1 MPEMSGQETISTELE
16 QACAEEPIHIIGTV
30 QPHGFVL
37 VVDIATTRIVQ
48 VSSGAARHWKGLAQS
63 ADLLQIEIADRID
76 GFGADP
82 ASVLGALPRAD
93 PIVLPLRPRLVAP
106 GVAARSLVALA
117 SKFECVGHRVGD
129 LAILEWQPLGNA
141 ADALTSSAQGMVAI
155 TSSLLRL
162 RTAKA
167 LDAFYRDCVR
177 EVALLCGFD
186 RVMLYRFLPDWTG
199 EVIAEEASGK
209 LKTRFLGLRFPAS
222 DIPSQARALYANS
235 RIRVL
240 ADVLAVSDT
249 LLPPLLPGDVPLDQS
264 HSLLRGFSEVHQT
277 YLKNM
282 GVRAT
287 MSLSIVCDGK
297 LWGLI
302 ACHHYQPRVPPH
314 HVRETLRQVCE
325 LVAGVSAMRI
335 ETMSQLAMAHN
346 TVALDQLLLRVYQAV
361 LPEESIRA
369 ALSSLVPALLSTFE
383 ASAFCV
389 RIGDFQYVGGA
400 THSTASDADIT
411 QELIAQFGAN
421 PPPAAVLLRTD
432 LLTSNATALATL
444 PAAAGLLAVQ
454 QTGQTLDICA
464 FTRPEVVREVDWA
477 GAPVKRVATAA
488 DGRVRLEPRNSFALW
503 KQEIGGTARPWS
515 PAEAEACQ
523 RLLRILGDACRRRKH
538 KALEQELRWHAHHD
552 HLTGLVNRRSME
564 ESLDQRLGAHCYDSA
579 VMLID
584 LDHFKM
590 INDTHGHA
598 AGDHLL
604 QALATR
610 LGAVVRPTDIL
621 SRVGGDEFLLLA
633 EMPLPDH
640 ALAMAIAARLHAAVE
655 EPFDVLG
662 HSVRLGLSVGI
673 SIPPEHGIN
682 ATDLMRRADLA
693 LYRAKKSG
701 RASTVIFDAKLEEGL
716 LGTYE
721 LERDLQEAVGRNEL
735 SLVFQPQV
743 NLSSGRVVGLEAL
756 VRWTHPARGSIGAG
770 VFIPIAERSDLILQI
785 GQWVVRTAI
794 ATMADW
800 RLRGRTSPPISVNVS
815 MTEVMSGTLVDTIGR
830 QLREFQLPAECLTVE
845 LTESVIM
852 KDPRVA
858 MSVLSALKVLGVS
871 TALDDFGTGYSSL
884 SYLRQL
890 PLACLKVDQSFI
902 ADLTR
907 DAHSRSLTQ
916 AIIRMAEALKM
927 TTIAEGVETRG
938 QLQWLRSHKCDIG
951 QGYLFSPAVP
961 AELVH
966 ATNERIEAAWMG
978 LHHGEVLRLT

>member
-1 MPEMSGQETISTELE
+1 
-16 QACAEEPIHIIGTV
+16 
-30 QPHGFVL
+30 
-37 VVDIATTRIVQ
+37 
-48 VSSGAARHWKGLAQS
+48 
-63 ADLLQIEIADRID
+63 
-76 GFGADP
+76 
-82 ASVLGALPRAD
+82 
-93 PIVLPLRPRLVAP
+93 
-106 GVAARSLVALA
+106 
-117 SKFECVGHRVGD
+117 
-129 LAILEWQPLGNA
+129 
-141 ADALTSSAQGMVAI
+141 
-155 TSSLLRL
+155 
-162 RTAKA
+162 
-167 LDAFYRDCVR
+167 
-177 EVALLCGFD
+177 
-186 RVMLYRFLPDWTG
+186 
-199 EVIAEEASGK
+199 
-209 LKTRFLGLRFPAS
+209 
-222 DIPSQARALYANS
+222 
-235 RIRVL
+235 
-240 ADVLAVSDT
+240 
-249 LLPPLLPGDVPLDQS
+249 LDQS
-264 HSLLRGFSEVHQT
+264 HSLLRGFSTVHQT

-302 ACHHYQPRVPPH
+302 ACHHYQPRVAPH
-314 HVRETLRQVCE
+314 HVRDTLRQVCE

-335 ETMSQLAMAHN
+335 ETLSHLATAHN
-346 TVALDQLLLRVYQAV
+346 AVALDQLLLQVYQAV
-361 LPEESIRA
+361 LPEENISA

-389 RIGDFQYVGGA
+389 RIGDFQYVGGC
-400 THSTASDADIT
+400 THSTASDTAIT
-411 QELIAQFGAN
+411 QEVIALLGAD
-421 PPPAAVLLRTD
+421 PPPAGVLLRTD
-432 LLTSNATALATL
+432 LLTSSATALATL
-444 PAAAGLLAVQ
+444 PAAAGLLAVHQ
-454 QTGQTLDICA
+454 AGQTLDICA
-464 FTRPEVVREVDWA
+464 FTRPEVIREVHWA
-477 GAPVKRVATAA
+477 GAPVKLPVAAA
-488 DGRVRLEPRNSFALW
+488 DGRVHLEPRHSFALW
-503 KQEIGGTARPWS
+503 KQKIGGTARPWS

-590 INDTHGHA
+590 INDTHGHG
-598 AGDHLL
+598 AGDQLL

-640 ALAMAIAARLHAAVE
+640 ALALAIAARLHAAVE
-655 EPFDVLG
+655 QPFDVLG

-721 LERDLQEAVGRNEL
+721 LERDLHEAVGRNQL

-743 NLSSGRVVGLEAL
+743 DLRSGRVVGLEAL
-756 VRWTHPARGSIGAG
+756 VRWNHPARGSVGAG

-794 ATMADW
+794 ATLADW
-800 RLRGRTSPPISVNVS
+800 RLRGRTSPPVSVNVS

-830 QLREFQLPAECLTVE
+830 QLKEFQMPAECLTVE

-858 MSVLSALKVLGVS
+858 MSVLSALKDLGVS

-927 TTIAEGVETRG
+927 KTIAEGVETRG
-938 QLQWLRSHKCDIG
+938 QLQWLRSHNCDVG
-951 QGYLFSPAVP
+951 QGYLFSPAVA

-966 ATNERIEAAWMG
+966 ATNQRIEAAWMG